1 MQDKKNKFVPEPTA
15 SDELFDNMSVASSTE
30 CTGLGIII
38 PPDEE
43 DAESYRDIYDIPLES
58 GDPKKL
64 KS

>member
-1 MQDKKNKFVPEPTA
+1 MSDKKDKFVPEPVP
-15 SDELFDNMSVASSTE
+15 SDELFDDVSVASSTE

-38 PPDEE
+38 PRDEE

-58 GDPKKL
+58 GDPKKI